1 MIASFITG
9 LLMSFIGSI
18 APTGPIALIVLKR
31 GLGGQNLSALSVACG
46 AALAEGAY
54 ALLAY
59 LGINF
64 ALSRYPMQTF
74 VLRILAG
81 IILIVFAAVCIFDG
95 RLPRSKNSS
104 REYAGANFLLGLSV
118 AGLNP
123 TFLVTWAGAV
133 AVARGAGLP
142 LEIHAAPAFALGVF
156 AGPVLWFWILLRILI
171 RHVGRFRPEV
181 LGTIEKVLP
190 IILLALAG
198 VILAHAFI
206 PFINHR

>member
-1 MIASFITG
+1 
-9 LLMSFIGSI
+9 MSFIGSI

-81 IILIVFAAVCIFDG
+81 ILLIVFAAVCIFDG
-95 RLPRSKNSS
+95 RWPRSKNSN

-156 AGPVLWFWILLRILI
+156 AGPVLWFWILLRILL
-171 RHVGRFRPEV
+171 RHVRRFRPEV